1 MNLINNKYFKS
12 TIKSYKKLFIYIII
26 CLSFLFTLS
35 YSHYRY
41 NNLLN
46 SFKANF
52 NNYKFS
58 EANNLIVTKESL
70 NPFKIICLKNDL
82 HSYFNDKLSIM
93 SNNLKDKDINDILI
107 QLREIDHYKIIS
119 PSRINYINDS
129 IFKFTNSVDY
139 YTQGINYYINK
150 DYENAWY
157 YFNNVSFLDINYSNS
172 LGYINQCKK
181 NIKNDIYLQCDELI
195 KNDYYTKALN
205 LLSEYSSLINDDKA
219 ISKKIQ
225 EVKTKRQDY
234 LNNASSVLEASSK
247 ALTTTISPNN
257 INTLNI
263 TSDTNFLINVDIN
276 NQKTY
281 VYEGKSDNWT
291 LLKTFSCSTGID
303 GENTPVGSFSIKE
316 KGEWFFSDEYNQ
328 GGKYWSQI
336 TGDILFHSLP
346 YSNDRT
352 TIVDYTVNKPSSH
365 GCIRLYLDDAK
376 WIYENVPRDSK
387 VIIK

>member
-12 TIKSYKKLFIYIII
+12 VIKSYKKLFVYIII
-26 CLSFLFTLS
+26 CLSFLFTLY

-46 SFKANF
+46 SFKEDF

-58 EANNLIVTKESL
+58 EANNLLLTKESL
-70 NPFKIICLKNDL
+70 NPFKIICLRNDL
-82 HSYFNDKLSIM
+82 NTYFDDKLNMM
-93 SNNLKDKDINDILI
+93 SSNLKNEDIKNTLI
-107 QLREIDHYKIIS
+107 QLKEIDHYKITS
-119 PSRINYINDS
+119 PSKINHINDS
-129 IFKFTNSVDY
+129 IFKLTNSIDY
-139 YTQGINYYINK
+139 YTHGINYYINE
-150 DYENAWY
+150 DYKNALY
-157 YFNNVSFLDINYSNS
+157 YFNNVNSIDINYSNS
-172 LGYINQCKK
+172 LGYINQCKN
-181 NIKNDIYLQCDELI
+181 NIKNDIYQKCDNLI
-195 KNDYYTKALN
+195 KNNYYTKALN
-205 LLSEYSSLINDDKA
+205 LLSECSSLIDNNEEY
-219 ISKKIQ
+219 SKKVQ
-225 EVKTKRQDY
+225 EIKAKRQDY
-234 LNNASSVLEASSK
+234 LNNTSSIIEASSK

-263 TSDTNFLINVDIN
+263 TSSTNFLINVDIN

-281 VYEGKSDNWT
+281 VYKNESNNWT
-291 LLKTFSCSTGID
+291 LLKTFPCSTGVD

-316 KGEWFFSDEYNQ
+316 KGKWFFSDEYNQ

-346 YSNDRT
+346 YSNDET
-352 TIVDYTVNKPSSH
+352 TIVDYTINKPSSH

-376 WIYENVPRDSK
+376 WIYENIPRDSK

>member
-1 MNLINNKYFKS
+1 MKLINNRYFKS
-12 TIKSYKKLFIYIII
+12 VIKYYKKLFVYIII
-26 CLSFLFTLS
+26 CLSFLFTLY

-46 SFKANF
+46 SFKEEF

-58 EANNLIVTKESL
+58 EANNLILTKESL
-70 NPFKIICLKNDL
+70 NPFKIIYLKADL
-82 HSYFNDKLSIM
+82 NTYFDDKLNIM
-93 SNNLKDKDINDILI
+93 SSNLKDEDIKNILI
-107 QLREIDHYKIIS
+107 QLREIDHYKIIP
-119 PSRINYINDS
+119 PSKINHINDS
-129 IFKFTNSVDY
+129 IFKLTNSIDY

-150 DYENAWY
+150 DYENALY
-157 YFNNVSFLDINYSNS
+157 HFNNVNSIDINYSNS
-172 LGYINQCKK
+172 LGYVAQCKQ
-181 NIKNDIYLQCDELI
+181 NIRNDIYLQCDNLI
-195 KNDYYTKALN
+195 KNNYYTKALN
-205 LLSEYSSLINDDKA
+205 LLSEYSSAIDNDEA

-225 EVKTKRQDY
+225 EIKTKRQDY
-234 LNNASSVLEASSK
+234 LNNNSNVIEASSK

-263 TSDTNFLINVDIN
+263 TSNTNFLINVDIN

-281 VYEGKSDNWT
+281 VYKGKSDNWT

-346 YSNDRT
+346 YSNDRN
-352 TIVDYTVNKPSSH
+352 TIVDYTINKPSSH

-376 WIYENVPRDSK
+376 WIYENVPKDSK